1 MKGRSSF
8 SESQATTIRSLLR
21 DVRRAERPKQK
32 VLRAKLR
39 ATGFNISDWR
49 KSSGGFTVS
58 DFDDLIVQGLVTIG
72 SQKISQ
78 PDAERFEAIDIPSIP
93 ATPEESGDLV
103 EGAVSALEGVRH
115 SLASE
120 DPDLPAGRGLYAF
133 YGSPETWES
142 IGLGVPPDD
151 RPLYVGKAEASI
163 IERDLR
169 GHVGWPSGETSLTGR
184 STLRRSVVALLSESG
199 LAELE
204 AIPRNP
210 ANPSKFANYGLSSE
224 DDQWLTEWMRKS
236 FSLSVWI
243 APDDVNLKSIETPV
257 LGRFLPPLN
266 LADVSTPWRSMVK
279 SARAVKAAQAKAWA
293 A

>member
-1 MKGRSSF
+1 MKGRSNF
-8 SESQATTIRSLLR
+8 SELQASTIRSILR

-32 VLRAKLR
+32 ALRAKLR
-39 ATGFNISDWR
+39 ATGFNISDWP

-58 DFDDLIVQGLVTIG
+58 DFDDLIAQGSVTIG
-72 SQKISQ
+72 SQKSSP
-78 PDAERFEAIDIPSIP
+78 PDAHGTEAIDIASTR
-93 ATPEESGDLV
+93 ARPEKSGDSI
-103 EGAVSALEGVRH
+103 EEAASALEGVRH
-115 SLASE
+115 SLASG

-142 IGLGVPPDD
+142 IGLGVPPDG

-210 ANPSKFANYGLSSE
+210 ANPNNFANYGLSRE

-243 APDDVNLKSIETPV
+243 APNEVILKSIETPV
-257 LGRFLPPLN
+257 LGHFLPPLN
-266 LADVSTPWRSMVK
+266 LAGVSTPWRSMVK
-279 SARAVKAAQAKAWA
+279 SARAIKAAQAKAWA